1 MGNKANL
8 SVPWNLLIALTLITA
23 LAVTAATKPSFDIA
37 SKMGARFESPLFYS
51 PLPTPTPTSSPRPSQ
66 FAQRALLH
74 IAKREGIPLEVLQ
87 VVDDHPTEYPN
98 LGRQFQVVTIVDTRP
113 QGQIYK
119 LLVDLKSGHI
129 EEDISALMAAETQ
142 AYQKRYG
149 KLQPALYE
157 RLQVLKDDEALPVA
171 IWLTSGTEQS
181 LAELQKMAFDY
192 LAAKYPEARE
202 AMKRFGKPIDVADP
216 ELRQRIENEYLA
228 FLAAQTESRVQPLAR
243 ELESKGFAVTT
254 YTGMPSLTAVLP
266 KRVILELAQRPEV
279 SAIYLVEKEAQPE
292 LDSAVPTSL
301 APIVWTRGN
310 TGSGVTIAILEEG
323 NVDPNNS
330 FLHHA
335 PISRT
340 ASVGIQNHTTWVASD
355 AASFHDTYR
364 GVAYGATVLSAG
376 HEASQSDFVAALQWA
391 INQGARVI
399 NISEGYEA
407 NNNVNWLDRAVDYW
421 ARSGFRAITK
431 SAGNTGGSIT
441 TPGKAWNVIT
451 VGAFDDNNSADWS
464 DDQMWPLSAYVNPVS
479 PHNDREKPEVVA
491 VGVNIVSLGVG
502 NAISPPT
509 SGTSHAAPQ
518 VAGLVALLIHR
529 NNALGAWPEAA
540 KAIIMASATHNII
553 GPTIIVRGQGDLR
566 DGAGAINAAL
576 ADTVAQLRADAS
588 TTCQVPCWWGDYI
601 DNSNFPVGT
610 EWERNFF
617 ARKGDLV
624 RVAIAWWANAD
635 TPSNN
640 YSFDRLDTDLDLR
653 IKGPNGQYVPNVY
666 SVSWDNNYEMVEF
679 VAPQTGNYRI
689 AVHKVRADET
699 YNFLG
704 IAFVR
709 LPRVYIP
716 LVLKNYP

>member
-1 MGNKANL
+1 
-8 SVPWNLLIALTLITA
+8 
-23 LAVTAATKPSFDIA
+23 
-37 SKMGARFESPLFYS
+37 
-51 PLPTPTPTSSPRPSQ
+51 
-66 FAQRALLH
+66 
-74 IAKREGIPLEVLQ
+74 
-87 VVDDHPTEYPN
+87 
-98 LGRQFQVVTIVDTRP
+98 VDTRP

-192 LAAKYPEARE
+192 LAAKYLEARE

-228 FLAAQTESRVQPLAR
+228 FLAAQ
-243 ELESKGFAVTT
+243 
-254 YTGMPSLTAVLP
+254 
-266 KRVILELAQRPEV
+266 
-279 SAIYLVEKEAQPE
+279 
-292 LDSAVPTSL
+292 
-301 APIVWTRGN
+301 
-310 TGSGVTIAILEEG
+310 
-323 NVDPNNS
+323 
-330 FLHHA
+330 
-335 PISRT
+335 
-340 ASVGIQNHTTWVASD
+340 
-355 AASFHDTYR
+355 
-364 GVAYGATVLSAG
+364 
-376 HEASQSDFVAALQWA
+376 
-391 INQGARVI
+391 
-399 NISEGYEA
+399 
-407 NNNVNWLDRAVDYW
+407 
-421 ARSGFRAITK
+421 
-431 SAGNTGGSIT
+431 
-441 TPGKAWNVIT
+441 
-451 VGAFDDNNSADWS
+451 
-464 DDQMWPLSAYVNPVS
+464 
-479 PHNDREKPEVVA
+479 
-491 VGVNIVSLGVG
+491 IVSLGVG

-529 NNALGAWPEAA
+529 NSALGAWPEAA

-588 TTCQVPCWWGDYI
+588 TTCQEPCWWGDYI

>member
-1 MGNKANL
+1 MMGNKANL

-23 LAVTAATKPSFDIA
+23 LAVTGATKPSFDIA

-98 LGRQFQVVTIVDTRP
+98 LGRQFQVVTILDNRP
-113 QGQIYK
+113 KGQVYK
-119 LLVDLKSGHI
+119 LLVDLRSGRV
-129 EEDISALMAAETQ
+129 EEDISALLAEE
-142 AYQKRYG
+142 ARAHESRYG

-157 RLQVLKDDEALPVA
+157 RLQSLNDDETLPVA
-171 IWLTSGTEQS
+171 IWVAAGPGQS
-181 LAELQKMAFDY
+181 LAEQQAAAFAT
-192 LAAKYPEARE
+192 LAARYPEVRAALE
-202 AMKRFGKPIDVADP
+202 RFGKPMDVNDP
-216 ELRQRIENEYLA
+216 ALRQRIEAEYIEL
-228 FLAAQTESRVQPLAR
+228 LNAQTEVRSRPLIT
-243 ELESKGFAVTT
+243 ELTHGGFTVTT
-254 YTGMPSLTAVLP
+254 YPGMPSFTAVLP
-266 KRVILELAQRPEV
+266 KRVILELARRPDV
-279 SAIYLVEKEAQPE
+279 SAIYLVETEEQPA

-301 APIVWTRGN
+301 APFVWARGYD
-310 TGSGVTIAILEEG
+310 GSGVTVAILEHG
-323 NVDPNNS
+323 NVDPSNS
-330 FLHHA
+330 FLHLSPVRRDA
-335 PISRT
+335 DNG
-340 ASVGIQNHTTWVASD
+340 VQDHTTRVASA
-355 AASFHDTYR
+355 AASFHDIYR
-364 GVAYGATVLSAG
+364 GVAPGATILSAG
-376 HEASQSDFVAALQWA
+376 ENGQQADVVAALQWA
-391 INQGARVI
+391 FNQGTWIVNYSAGF
-399 NISEGYEA
+399 EED
-407 NNNVNWLDRAVDYW
+407 NNVNWIDRTFDYW
-421 ARSGFRAITK
+421 ARQRFRTIVVA
-431 SAGNTGGSIT
+431 AGNSGGSLT
-441 TPGKAWNVIT
+441 SPGKAWNVIT
-451 VGAFDDNNSADWS
+451 VGAIDDGNNADWS
-464 DDQMWPLSAYVNPVS
+464 DDQMWPSSAYVNPVS

-491 VGVNIVSLGVG
+491 VGVNVTALGV
-502 NAISPPT
+502 NNVPQTRP
-509 SGTSHAAPQ
+509 GTSHAAPQ
-518 VAGLVALLIHR
+518 VAGLVALLLHR
-529 NNALGAWPEAA
+529 NGALGAWPEAA

-576 ADTVAQLRADAS
+576 ADTVAQVRADAS

-601 DNSNFPVGT
+601 DNSNFPVGS
-610 EWERNFF
+610 EWERNFY

-624 RVAIAWWANAD
+624 RIAIAWWAHAD

-689 AVHKVRADET
+689 AVHKVRADEIS
-699 YNFLG
+699 NFLG

-716 LVLKNYP
+716 LVLKNYS